1 MILPTDIDLV
11 PGAAC
16 TSVLLLFPSSLSM
29 SEAVVDIGVADFEPV
44 KSDNSSCREKYTF
57 YIEWEI
63 HDECRPNSHDC
74 NIEGVIFEELMIE
87 SKTAHSSTE
96 EWGERHSYN
105 SHKPTKE
112 NNQT

>member
-44 KSDNSSCREKYTF
+44 KSDNSSCREKYMFILTGK
-57 YIEWEI
+57 YTTNAGQI
-63 HDECRPNSHDC
+63 HT
-74 NIEGVIFEELMIE
+74 
-87 SKTAHSSTE
+87 TAIL
-96 EWGERHSYN
+96 
-105 SHKPTKE
+105 KV
-112 NNQT
+112 